1 MRIVSLLVAGLL
13 AVSALANPA
22 SAQMNPAFQCVTY
35 ARAVSGIDLRGDA
48 HSWWSKAAGR
58 YERGTTPRVGAV
70 MAMPSVAGMR
80 YGHVAMV
87 SKIVGPR
94 EVLLDHAN
102 WSRRGMVE
110 RNVRAVDVSAKGDWS
125 LVRIW
130 HAGSGNLGIT
140 NYPVSGFIYSKSAK
154 SVQVAAKASGKGL
167 ELSEDVLA
175 LAAREG

>member
-1 MRIVSLLVAGLL
+1 MRVVSFLVAGLL
-13 AVSALANPA
+13 AVSAFASPA
-22 SAQMNPAFQCVTY
+22 AAQMSRFLQCVTY
-35 ARAVSGIDLRGDA
+35 ARAVSGIQIQGDA

-58 YERGTTPRVGAV
+58 YDRGRTPRAGAV
-70 MAMPSVAGMR
+70 MAMPSISGMR

-87 SKIVGPR
+87 SKVIGPR

-125 LVRIW
+125 VVRIW
-130 HAGSGNLGIT
+130 HAGSRNLGIT
-140 NYPVSGFIYSKSAK
+140 NYPVSGFIYAKSA
-154 SVQVAAKASGKGL
+154 SPMQVAAKSGAKAL
-167 ELSEDVLA
+167 QLSDDVFA